1 MTIKELRRHLLQ
13 VVIVV
18 KASGDA
24 VNERYSGVHNHEHS
38 TVIFLLLL
46 GFLSGT
52 VTIIDA
58 LNTAIA
64 NGKSRRC

>member
-18 KASGDA
+18 KASRDA

-38 TVIFLLLL
+38 TVIFLLL